1 MRDLS
6 LSPGLA
12 CINTATLGFREPL
25 ELTARRVA
33 EAGFGFIT
41 PWRQEVDE
49 LQPERAAKVISDA
62 GLKLGGYCRTD
73 YFTADEGAGLAA
85 AVESNRRA
93 VEVAAILGAPFVVAV
108 VGGLAPNSRDIH
120 GCREQILEGLEA
132 LKPTLKATG
141 VAIALE
147 PLHPFYAAD
156 RSLLNTVE
164 QARRWCERLDPHG
177 EGLFGIAV
185 DAYHVWWDPDLESS
199 LDRASNRIMAL
210 HVCDWMRQTG
220 DPLLDRGMM
229 GDGVIELARLRR
241 TVEGLGFNGPV
252 EVEIFSKENWWKRP
266 PEEVLR
272 ICRERMNTVV

>member
-6 LSPGLA
+6 VGPDCVCL
-12 CINTATLGFREPL
+12 NTATLGFRDPL
-25 ELTARRVA
+25 ELTVRRVA

-49 LQPERAAKVISDA
+49 RHPERAAHVIRDA
-62 GLKLGGYCRTD
+62 GLKVGGYCRTE
-73 YFTADEGAGLAA
+73 YFSADDRGGRTASID
-85 AVESNRRA
+85 SNRRA
-93 VEVAAILGAPFVVAV
+93 VEVAAVLGAPFVVAV
-108 VGGLAPNSRDIH
+108 VGGLAPNSRDIQA
-120 GCREQILEGLEA
+120 CREQILEGLEA

-164 QARRWCERLDPHG
+164 QARRWCERLDPDN

-185 DAYHVWWDPDLESS
+185 DAYHVWWDPDLEGS
-199 LDRASNRIMAL
+199 LDRASDRIMAL

-229 GDGVIELARLRR
+229 GDGVIELARLRQS
-241 TVEGLGFNGPV
+241 VETRGFKGPV

-266 PEEVLR
+266 PEEILR
-272 ICRERMNTVV
+272 ICRERLNTVV